1 MDANIAT
8 VKYRPSL
15 ASATN
20 PPNNPRRL
28 RVPMKLVTIVAD
40 FDDERCRSPTK
51 YVTKFIEIPITHTL
65 SANSVPTIKR
75 RKSFQNLAHTKK
87 RKNLVQNLHILT

>member
-1 MDANIAT
+1 MYALKLKLTTAAMDAKIAT

-20 PPNNPRRL
+20 PPNKPKRL

-40 FDDERCRSPTK
+40 FDDVRCRYPTK

-65 SANSVPTIKR
+65 SANSVPAVKIEK
-75 RKSFQNLAHTKK
+75 
-87 RKNLVQNLHILT
+87 KNLELSSP